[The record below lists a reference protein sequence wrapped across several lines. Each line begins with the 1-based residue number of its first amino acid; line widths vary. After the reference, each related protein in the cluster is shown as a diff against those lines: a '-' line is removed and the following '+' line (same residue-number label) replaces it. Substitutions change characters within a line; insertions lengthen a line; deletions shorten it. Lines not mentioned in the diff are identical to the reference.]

1 MKILVVCQHYWPEN
15 FRVTEI
21 CEALAARGHQVTA
34 LVGLPN
40 YPSGV
45 VPAEYRHFR
54 NRRQMRNGVEIRRC
68 FEIGRR
74 PGKLGLAVNYV
85 SYMTSATVKALL
97 LGRDYDVIYAYS
109 TSPVLMSL
117 PAAVLR
123 CFTSKKLM
131 IYVLD
136 IWPACLAAMNVGE
149 DALLYRFMKR
159 VSRWVY
165 RRADMLIYSSK
176 RFQGYLRD
184 VHGIEVPDA
193 QYMPQFADD
202 VFRAPLPP
210 GPASDGI
217 NLVFAGNI
225 GKVQAVEVL
234 IRSAALLRDLPIRWH
249 IVGDGSNEAAC
260 RELAAKLALG
270 ETVVFYGRRPLEDMP
285 AFYAMA
291 DAMLVS
297 MRDDISVNDTLPGK
311 VQSYMAAGKPVLGSI
326 AGETAYV
333 IEQAGCGFCA
343 PPDDPEAF
351 AQVVRRFLSCE
362 DREAM
367 GERGR
372 AYYDANFT
380 KRDHM
385 DRLEA
390 LLIARLVEA
399 DGGECRIGYGVPGIA
414 PEAQPYACRVGAP
427 WERKLHG
434 AMRKLLDAEGYGSVL
449 GTRRLIRD
457 MERFDPD
464 IIHLHNL
471 HGCYLNLPMIF
482 RALHRMHKPVLSMLA
497 DVSAGSKNVTIALSS
512 APIPSALGW
521 MGPAA
526 IIK

>member
-21 CEALAARGHQVTA
+21 CEALVERGHQVTA

-40 YPSGV
+40 YPDGV
-45 VPAEYRHFR
+45 VPKEYRRFR
-54 NRRQMRNGVEIRRC
+54 NRRQTRNGVEIRRC

-74 PGKLGLAVNYV
+74 PGKLGLAINYV
-85 SYMTSATVKALL
+85 SYMTSASVKALL
-97 LGRDYDVIYAYS
+97 LRRDYDVIYAFS

-117 PAAVLR
+117 PAALLR

-165 RRADMLIYSSK
+165 RRADMLIYSSS
-176 RFQGYLRD
+176 RFQEYLRA
-184 VHGIEVPDA
+184 VHGIEVPES

-202 VFRAPLPP
+202 VFQEPLPP
-210 GPASDGI
+210 KPQTDVAE
-217 NLVFAGNI
+217 LVFAGNV

-234 IRSAALLRDLPIRWH
+234 IRAAALCRELPVRWH

-260 RELAAKLALG
+260 RELAASLELG
-270 ETVVFYGRRPLEDMP
+270 DKVVFYGRRPLEEMP
-285 AFYAMA
+285 SFYAMA

-326 AGETAYV
+326 AGETARV
-333 IEQAGCGFCA
+333 IEQSGCGYCV

-351 AQVVRRFLSCE
+351 AQAVRRFLAAG
-362 DREAM
+362 DRAEM
-367 GERGR
+367 GARGR
-372 AYYDANFT
+372 AYYDAHFT

-390 LLIARLVEA
+390 MLRSLA
-399 DGGECRIGYGVPGIA
+399 GGE
-414 PEAQPYACRVGAP
+414 
-427 WERKLHG
+427 
-434 AMRKLLDAEGYGSVL
+434 
-449 GTRRLIRD
+449 
-457 MERFDPD
+457 
-464 IIHLHNL
+464 
-471 HGCYLNLPMIF
+471 
-482 RALHRMHKPVLSMLA
+482 
-497 DVSAGSKNVTIALSS
+497 
-512 APIPSALGW
+512 
-521 MGPAA
+521 
-526 IIK
+526 